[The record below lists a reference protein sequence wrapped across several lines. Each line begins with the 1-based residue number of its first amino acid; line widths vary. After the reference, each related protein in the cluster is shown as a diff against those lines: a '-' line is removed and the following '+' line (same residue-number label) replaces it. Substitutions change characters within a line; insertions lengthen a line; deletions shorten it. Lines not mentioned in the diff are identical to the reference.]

1 MERAAAQAG
10 AMRYLEA
17 PARRVLNPVR
27 AGTGAASPGR
37 SANPYLN
44 CEHACVYC
52 FARDLAELRAGGPT
66 DFDHEVWAKPE
77 APARLREEVERLA
90 RSEHLDRPIII
101 GTSTD
106 PYQPLE
112 RTRRITRGLLEVLAT
127 VPGARVALH
136 TKSDLV
142 VRDLDLLQAIC
153 RRGHVR
159 VSISLCTVDAGLAR
173 LLEPKAPSVDRRLRA
188 VEQLSRAGVPVG
200 VHLMPVLPGVTDAPR
215 EVRAAIWAARNAGA
229 RWLAAQVLFLRG
241 AARDGFFAW
250 LERERPD
257 LVRRYR
263 RWYRGDH
270 AAEGVEDRVR
280 RVVEALRRQVGL
292 PAELPW
298 PATTASEEQLP
309 LFAERSFGDRAP
321 APRPG
326 KPLPCLPA
334 NPAAL
339 QRPGRTGVA

>member
-1 MERAAAQAG
+1 MEPKQTV
-10 AMRYLEA
+10 RYLEA

-27 AGTGAASPGR
+27 AAPGSASPAR

-44 CEHACVYC
+44 CELACVYC

-66 DFDHEVWAKPE
+66 DFDHEVRARVE

-90 RSEHLDRPIII
+90 RTGTLDRPIII
-101 GTSTD
+101 GTATD

-112 RTRRITRGLLEVLAT
+112 RTARVTRGLLEVLAE
-127 VPGARVALH
+127 VEGVRVAVH

-142 VRDLDLLQAIC
+142 LRDLDLLRAIG

-159 VSISLCTVDAGLAR
+159 VNVSLCTVDAGLAR
-173 LLEPKAPSVDRRLRA
+173 LLEPRAPSVDRRLRA
-188 VEQLSRAGVPVG
+188 VEQLARAGLPVG
-200 VHLMPVLPGVTDAPR
+200 VHLMPVLPGITDAPR
-215 EVRAAIWAARNAGA
+215 EVRSAIWAARNAGA

-241 AARDGFFAW
+241 AARDGFLAW

-263 RWYRGDH
+263 RWYRGVH

-292 PAELPW
+292 PAEIAW
-298 PATTASEEQLP
+298 PGPAAPAEQLP
-309 LFAERSFGDRAP
+309 LFAER
-321 APRPG
+321 PG
-326 KPLPCLPA
+326 AARSGRPLPCAPA
-334 NPAAL
+334 ERPAASADPAAL
-339 QRPGRTGVA
+339 QRPDRTGVA